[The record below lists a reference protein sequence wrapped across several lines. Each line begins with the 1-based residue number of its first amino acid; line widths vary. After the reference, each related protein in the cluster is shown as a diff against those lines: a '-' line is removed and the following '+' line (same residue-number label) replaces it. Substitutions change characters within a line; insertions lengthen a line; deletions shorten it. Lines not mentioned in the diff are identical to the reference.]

1 MSEELTFTRDLAVIL
16 ISAGIFTII
25 SKALKQPSIIGYI
38 VAGFLVGP
46 HVGFWFG
53 ISSNEAVHQWSEIG
67 IIFLMFGLGLEFS
80 FKKLLKVGSAALITA
95 GTKFVCL
102 FLLGF
107 FTAKAMSWSTME
119 CVFLGGLLP
128 MSSTTVILKSYNEM
142 GYNKKPFAQ
151 IVFGA
156 LVVEDMLAILMMV
169 LLTSLAV
176 SNHFAG
182 GELLYNLGKLAF
194 FIAIWF
200 IVGIVLVPTLLKK
213 ASKYINDEIL
223 LIVSVGLCF
232 VMVSLATSVG
242 FSSALGAFVMGSIL
256 SESLQSERVEKLL
269 SPIKDLFAAVFFV
282 SVGMML
288 DPGIIAEYWKTILT
302 IAVLV
307 LTADVFFV
315 TIGTL
320 IAGKGLNNALHAGF
334 SLAMLGEFG
343 FIIAATG
350 TQLGVLSPSIYPS
363 IIAVSVI
370 TTFTAP
376 YMMKLAEPAYAFL
389 MKHLPPKLAT
399 RLDTERKHSKTAS
412 AHEELRNTIQSFI
425 MRSSI
430 NVLMIVAVCLM
441 ANKFLD
447 PALNSLFPSLSGRSL
462 RIVDLAITV
471 LATLPFSIGL
481 VSTLFFRDNS
491 LIVKKFISNLN
502 AKEEEKRKNSP
513 VRTTFND
520 SMQGYDVHIE
530 LIIMPQNSTYIG
542 HRLRTVPIRRES
554 GASIIK
560 ITRGEESIVIPS
572 GEVRLYPFDR
582 ILAVGT
588 SKQIDKLK
596 ALFASSIAVVPEDD
610 NKFQVKPVL
619 LTASSFLVGKSLA
632 ESSLSSYQCLVVSVL
647 HEDCFLANPPADY
660 IFEEG
665 DTVWIAGDLDK
676 ISELIKF

>member
-1 MSEELTFTRDLAVIL
+1 MTFTRDLAVIL

-25 SKALKQPSIIGYI
+25 SKILKQPSIIGYI

-232 VMVSLATSVG
+232 VMVSLATNVG

-256 SESLQSERVEKLL
+256 SESMQSERVEKLL

-320 IAGKGLNNALHAGF
+320 ISGKGLNNALHAGF

-376 YMMKLAEPAYAFL
+376 YMMKLADPAYAFL
-389 MKHLPPKLAT
+389 MKHLPPKLAA
-399 RLDTERKHSKTAS
+399 RLDTERKQSKTTS

-441 ANKFLD
+441 ADNFLG

-462 RIVDLAITV
+462 RIVELVITV

-502 AKEEEKRKNSP
+502 AKEEEKRKKAP
-513 VRTTFND
+513 VSTTFND

-588 SKQIDKLK
+588 SEQIDKLK

-632 ESSLSSYQCLVVSVL
+632 ESSLSHYQCLVVSVI
-647 HEDCFLANPPADY
+647 HDNSFLANPPADF
-660 IFEEG
+660 IFEAG

-676 ISELIKF
+676 ISALI

>member
-232 VMVSLATSVG
+232 VMVSLATNVG

-256 SESLQSERVEKLL
+256 SESMQSERVEKLL

-376 YMMKLAEPAYAFL
+376 YMMKLADPAYAFL
-389 MKHLPPKLAT
+389 MKHLPPKLAA
-399 RLDTERKHSKTAS
+399 RLDTERKQSKTTS

-430 NVLMIVAVCLM
+430 NILMIVAVCLM
-441 ANKFLD
+441 ADNFLGS
-447 PALNSLFPSLSGRSL
+447 ALNNLFPSLSGRSL
-462 RIVDLAITV
+462 RIVELVITV

-502 AKEEEKRKNSP
+502 AKEEEKRKKAP
-513 VRTTFND
+513 VSTTFND

-588 SKQIDKLK
+588 SEQIDKLK

-647 HEDCFLANPPADY
+647 HKDSFLANPTADY
-660 IFEEG
+660 IFEAG

>member
-232 VMVSLATSVG
+232 VMVSFATNVG

-256 SESLQSERVEKLL
+256 SESMQSERVEKLL

-502 AKEEEKRKNSP
+502 AKEEEKRKKAP
-513 VRTTFND
+513 VSTTFND

-588 SKQIDKLK
+588 SEQIDKLK

-632 ESSLSSYQCLVVSVL
+632 ESSLSHYQCLVVSVI
-647 HEDCFLANPPADY
+647 HDNSFLANPPADF
-660 IFEEG
+660 IFEAG

>member
-232 VMVSLATSVG
+232 VMVSLATNVG

-256 SESLQSERVEKLL
+256 SESMQSERVEKLL

-320 IAGKGLNNALHAGF
+320 IAGKGLNSALHAGF

-399 RLDTERKHSKTAS
+399 RLDTERKQSKTAS

-502 AKEEEKRKNSP
+502 AKEEEKRKKAP
-513 VRTTFND
+513 VSTTFND

-588 SKQIDKLK
+588 SEQIDKLK

-647 HEDCFLANPPADY
+647 HEDSFLANPPADY

>member
-232 VMVSLATSVG
+232 VMVSLATNVG

-256 SESLQSERVEKLL
+256 SESMQSERVEKLL

-376 YMMKLAEPAYAFL
+376 YMMKLADPAYAFL

-399 RLDTERKHSKTAS
+399 RLDTERKQSKTAS

-502 AKEEEKRKNSP
+502 AKEEEKRKKAP
-513 VRTTFND
+513 VSTTFND

-588 SKQIDKLK
+588 SEQIDKLK

-632 ESSLSSYQCLVVSVL
+632 ESSLSHYQCLVVSVI
-647 HEDCFLANPPADY
+647 HENSFLANPPADF
-660 IFEEG
+660 IFEAG

>member
-232 VMVSLATSVG
+232 VMVSLATNVG

-256 SESLQSERVEKLL
+256 SESMQSERVEKLL

-399 RLDTERKHSKTAS
+399 RLDTERKQSKTAS

-471 LATLPFSIGL
+471 MATLPFSIGL

-502 AKEEEKRKNSP
+502 AKEEEKRKKAP
-513 VRTTFND
+513 VSTTFND

-588 SKQIDKLK
+588 SEQIDKLK

-619 LTASSFLVGKSLA
+619 LTTSSFLVGKSLA
-632 ESSLSSYQCLVVSVL
+632 ESSLSHYQCLVVSVI
-647 HEDCFLANPPADY
+647 HDNSFLANPPADY

>member
-232 VMVSLATSVG
+232 VMVSLATNVG

-256 SESLQSERVEKLL
+256 SESMQSERVEKLL

-399 RLDTERKHSKTAS
+399 RLDTERKQSKTAS

-502 AKEEEKRKNSP
+502 AKEEEKRKKAP
-513 VRTTFND
+513 VSTTFND

-588 SKQIDKLK
+588 SEQIDKLK

-647 HEDCFLANPPADY
+647 HEDSFLANPPADF
-660 IFEEG
+660 IFEAG

-676 ISELIKF
+676 ISALI

>member
-256 SESLQSERVEKLL
+256 SESMQSERVEKLL

-376 YMMKLAEPAYAFL
+376 YMMKLADPAYAFL

-399 RLDTERKHSKTAS
+399 RLDTERKQSKTAS

-425 MRSSI
+425 MRSTI

-502 AKEEEKRKNSP
+502 AKEEEKRKKAP
-513 VRTTFND
+513 VSTTFND

-588 SKQIDKLK
+588 SEQIDKLK

-647 HEDCFLANPPADY
+647 HEDSFLANPPADY

>member
-232 VMVSLATSVG
+232 VMVSLATNVG

-256 SESLQSERVEKLL
+256 SESMQSERVEKLL

-376 YMMKLAEPAYAFL
+376 YMMKLADPAYAFL
-389 MKHLPPKLAT
+389 MKHLPPKLAA
-399 RLDTERKHSKTAS
+399 RLDTERKQSKTTS
-412 AHEELRNTIQSFI
+412 AHEELKNTIQSFI

-430 NVLMIVAVCLM
+430 NILMIVAVCLM

-481 VSTLFFRDNS
+481 VPTLFFRDNS

-502 AKEEEKRKNSP
+502 AKEEEKRKKAP
-513 VRTTFND
+513 VSTTFND

-588 SKQIDKLK
+588 SEQIDKLK

-632 ESSLSSYQCLVVSVL
+632 ESSLSHYQCLVVSVI
-647 HEDCFLANPPADY
+647 HDNSFLANPPADF
-660 IFEEG
+660 IFEAG

-676 ISELIKF
+676 ISALI

>member
-232 VMVSLATSVG
+232 VMVSLATNVG

-256 SESLQSERVEKLL
+256 SESMQSERVEKLL

-502 AKEEEKRKNSP
+502 AKEEEKRKKAP
-513 VRTTFND
+513 VSTTFND

-588 SKQIDKLK
+588 SEQIDKLK

-632 ESSLSSYQCLVVSVL
+632 ESSLSHYQCLVVSVI
-647 HEDCFLANPPADY
+647 HENSFLANPPADF
-660 IFEEG
+660 IFEAG

>member
-232 VMVSLATSVG
+232 VMVSLATNVG

-256 SESLQSERVEKLL
+256 SESMQSERVEKLL

-376 YMMKLAEPAYAFL
+376 YMMKLADPAYAFL
-389 MKHLPPKLAT
+389 MKHLPPKLAA
-399 RLDTERKHSKTAS
+399 RLDTERKQSKTAS

-441 ANKFLD
+441 ADNFLGS
-447 PALNSLFPSLSGRSL
+447 ALNSLFPYLSGRSL
-462 RIVDLAITV
+462 RIVELVITV

-502 AKEEEKRKNSP
+502 AKEEEKRKKAP
-513 VRTTFND
+513 VSTTFND

-588 SKQIDKLK
+588 SEQIDKLK

-619 LTASSFLVGKSLA
+619 LTTSSFLVGKSLA

-647 HEDCFLANPPADY
+647 HEDSFLANPPADY

-676 ISELIKF
+676 ISELIKL